1 MRTRLQL
8 HWLPRTPGAIL
19 LLGLMLAGCGA
30 TSGAPGAPGASG
42 AAPTATAT
50 TAAAPAVIKVGTA
63 TVGGTT
69 RTILTDASGKP
80 LYYLDAD
87 MPTSV
92 ACKGTCTQNWPP
104 LLLSSGD
111 PVSAQALSG
120 VLTTLDDAN
129 GRQVLY
135 NGHPLYRFAGDDT
148 PGIAHGD
155 GVEHVWHVA
164 TPDVAPAAA
173 SPTPAGASPTPGYG
187 Y

>member
-1 MRTRLQL
+1 MRTPLQL
-8 HWLPRTPGAIL
+8 LRLPRTPGAIL

-30 TSGAPGAPGASG
+30 TSGNGDAG
-42 AAPTATAT
+42 AAPTGTATAAT
-50 TAAAPAVIKVGTA
+50 PAVIKVGTA
-63 TVGGTT
+63 TVGGAT
-69 RTILTDASGKP
+69 RTILTDAAGKP

-87 MPTSV
+87 TPTSV

-104 LLLSSGD
+104 LLLPSGD

-120 VLTTLDDAN
+120 VLTTLDDPN

-155 GVEHVWHVA
+155 GVGKVWHVA
-164 TPDVAPAAA
+164 TSDVAAPAK
-173 SPTPAGASPTPGYG
+173 ASPTPGYG